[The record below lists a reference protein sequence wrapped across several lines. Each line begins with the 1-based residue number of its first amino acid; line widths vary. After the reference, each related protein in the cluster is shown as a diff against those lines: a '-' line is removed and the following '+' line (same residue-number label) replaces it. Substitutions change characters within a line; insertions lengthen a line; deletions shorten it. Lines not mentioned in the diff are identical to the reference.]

1 MKTKSTTAAPA
12 ATSKATTIKVKPL
25 VWTETV
31 DHSDIVA
38 ETPIGNYCIS
48 IGERSSL
55 RKPFELSDPWERV
68 KYFSSIEDAKQAAL
82 VWYNETIVECLDK
95 E

>member
-1 MKTKSTTAAPA
+1 MKMKSTPAATD

-25 VWTETV
+25 EWVNTLNHTC
-31 DHSDIVA
+31 IVA

-48 IGERSSL
+48 LGEDSILL
-55 RKPFELSDPWERV
+55 RPFQLSDPWDKI

-82 VWYNETIVECLDK
+82 VWYNETIVECL